1 MVRHQSRKGG
11 QMGQQALAQGDP
23 EGLVNENLRGPAS
36 NVLSGEEGGRGG
48 CWMKTWETLLY
59 CPGRTATVLPKF
71 GGGGEEDRREAERPG
86 GQGR

>member
-11 QMGQQALAQGDP
+11 QLGQQALAQGDP

-36 NVLSGEEGGRGG
+36 NVLSGEEGGSFRGG

-59 CPGRTATVLPKF
+59 CPSRTATVLPKL
-71 GGGGEEDRREAERPG
+71 GGGVGWGWGWG
-86 GQGR
+86 GR

>member
-1 MVRHQSRKGG
+1 
-11 QMGQQALAQGDP
+11 MGQQALAQGDP

-36 NVLSGEEGGRGG
+36 NVLSGEEGGSFRGG
-48 CWMKTWETLLY
+48 RWMKTWETLLY
-59 CPGRTATVLPKF
+59 CPSRTATVLPKLGGGVGW